1 MIHRQNVRHFL
12 NFLHH
17 FNRQRQHVMITPHI
31 TTINIFHGNPHLLQF
46 YLIKRSI
53 HDNIIIILHLIFIL
67 QLLPVQVKYGILHFQ
82 NIPWDP
88 NASLDVI
95 LPLIYRAGDNLV
107 LPPNLF
113 TSDRP
118 SLLWGYTQSLLLG
131 HVPNSSLLSPNLRI
145 VIRVFSS
152 DDYRIPRREV
162 KHDNIFT
169 FNLSQP
175 GNPFVRP
182 LNQVRISFC

>member
-17 FNRQRQHVMITPHI
+17 FNRQRQHVMIIPHI
-31 TTINIFHGNPHLLQF
+31 TTINIFHGNPHLLQL
-46 YLIKRSI
+46 YLIKGRI
-53 HDNIIIILHLIFIL
+53 HDNIIIILHFIFIL
-67 QLLPVQVKYGILHFQ
+67 QLLPVHVKYGILHFQ
-82 NIPWDP
+82 NIPRNPD
-88 NASLDVI
+88 ASLDVI
-95 LPLIYRAGDNLV
+95 LPLIYRTGDNLV

-118 SLLWGYTQSLLLG
+118 GLLRGYTQSLLLC
-131 HVPNSSLLSPNLRI
+131 HIPNSSLLSPDLRI
-145 VIRVFSS
+145 VIRVFPS

-182 LNQVRISFC
+182 LNQV